1 LPGRIFIKFIRAPA
15 VVVPLLM
22 AVMGGLTVILK
33 LSVADPQ
40 LKKDWHGSTLDW
52 IQSHPH
58 TASGILRILHH

>member
-1 LPGRIFIKFIRAPA
+1 
-15 VVVPLLM
+15 M